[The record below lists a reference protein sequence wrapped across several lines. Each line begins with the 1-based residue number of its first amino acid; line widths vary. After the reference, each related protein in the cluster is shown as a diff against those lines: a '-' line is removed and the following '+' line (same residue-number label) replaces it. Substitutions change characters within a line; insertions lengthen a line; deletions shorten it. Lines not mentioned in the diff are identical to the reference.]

1 MFTDTFQGYIEF
13 NELAKA
19 EYHKHTKG
27 KVERYLLKELKGM

>member
-1 MFTDTFQGYIEF
+1 MFTDTFQVYIEF

-19 EYHKHTKG
+19 QYYKHTKC